1 MFAILKN
8 ILVESGSVTFEVKVR
23 AGAPNTAAKEILDNG
38 VYKID
43 VAAIRED
50 GKANAE
56 LIGYLADAFG
66 VAKACVEI
74 LSGHA
79 AAKKIMKVSL

>member
-8 ILVESGSVTFEVKVR
+8 TLAESGSVTFEVKVH
-23 AGAPNTAAKEILDNG
+23 AGAHSTKAKEILDNG

-43 VAAIRED
+43 VAAVRED

-56 LIGYLADAFG
+56 LIDFLADAFG
-66 VAKACVEI
+66 VAKSHVEI
-74 LSGHA
+74 LSGHTSGQ
-79 AAKKIMKVSL
+79 KRIKISL